1 MIWRVP
7 FHSANLNKYLCYCQ
21 DPAREEET
29 VMCSSRFCVIHHAFH
44 KSCTPSKPFRNWICI
59 YWKNKLLI
67 NEEKWL
73 LKERRKTLH
82 VTIIIFYM
90 FYENVTGKK
99 ELFNIST
106 LLLRSSA
113 RIFGNTFK
121 LLLNNL
127 YPCINHNWFY
137 KQLEV
142 ILKIPLMVMLGPSL
156 NNLWAVIDLILPL
169 LGVGENRKKIDLWTD
184 FSQQSAIGI
193 DGAIVK

>member
-7 FHSANLNKYLCYCQ
+7 FHIANLNKDPCYCQ

-29 VMCSSRFCVIHHAFH
+29 VMCSSGFCVIHHKFH

-59 YWKNKLLI
+59 YCKKEI
-67 NEEKWL
+67 AYQRKKWL
-73 LKERRKTLH
+73 LKERRKSLH
-82 VTIIIFYM
+82 VTIIIFYN

-121 LLLNNL
+121 LLLNIL

-156 NNLWAVIDLILPL
+156 NNLWAVIDLILPP
-169 LGVGENRKKIDLWTD
+169 LGVDKNRKKNWSLNRYRNRWCNRE
-184 FSQQSAIGI
+184 IG
-193 DGAIVK
+193 KL